1 MSSLTRNIVIVLSA
15 VVFGFVAVGYVRG
28 RSVDDKAYR
37 ALTVYSEVLEHIQR
51 DYVDQPDIHQVTSG
65 ALHGLLDSLDPQS
78 SYLSPLEYKDYEDK
92 SATPAKAEAGLALT
106 KRFGYISVIATLPDS
121 PAQKAS
127 LQIGDIIEK
136 IGDFTTGQ
144 MGIEQANLLLSG
156 DPGTIVKLS
165 VIRSGKTEPQEIPI
179 TLEKLA
185 PPKVVEDKLQQG
197 DVAYIHL
204 SDLNAGT
211 TRQLREDL
219 EQFKHQGAHK
229 LILDLR
235 DCAFGQDA
243 DGIAAAQLFLSSGTI
258 TSLKGQTMTSVVS
271 SADPSKV
278 VWTQPVAVLIG
289 NGTAGPAEI
298 LASAIADNHR
308 GDTVG
313 QRSYGVAS
321 EQKLIQLDDGSALI
335 LTVANYFTPGG
346 KEIPVDGVTPTD
358 AVVPAPPDDIA
369 ALTDQNPAP
378 PSSSPTDPVVKKALE
393 VLQDGAAQ
401 KAA

>member
-1 MSSLTRNIVIVLSA
+1 MSSVTRNIVIVLSA

-28 RSVDDKAYR
+28 RSTDDKAYR
-37 ALTVYSEVLEHIQR
+37 ALTVYGEVLEHIQR
-51 DYVDQPDIHQVTSG
+51 DYVDEPDIHQVTSG

-78 SYLSPLEYKDYEDK
+78 SYLSPLEYKDYEER
-92 SATPAKAEAGLALT
+92 SAAPAKAEAGLALT

-121 PAQKAS
+121 PAQKAG

-156 DPGTIVKLS
+156 DPGTVVKLS
-165 VIRSGKTEPQEIPI
+165 VIPRGKTEPQEIPV
-179 TLEKLA
+179 TLAKLA
-185 PPKVVEDKLQQG
+185 PPKIVEDKLQQG
-197 DVAYIHL
+197 DVAYIHV
-204 SDLNAGT
+204 SDFDAGT
-211 TRQLREDL
+211 AKQLREDL
-219 EQFKHQGAHK
+219 EQFQHQGAHK

-235 DCAFGQDA
+235 DCAFGQDSE
-243 DGIAAAQLFLSSGTI
+243 GISAAQLFLSSGTI
-258 TSLKGQTMTSVVS
+258 TSLKGQTMTPVVS
-271 SADPSKV
+271 SADPTKA

-298 LASAIADNHR
+298 VASAIADNHR
-308 GDTVG
+308 GQTVG

-335 LTVANYFTPGG
+335 LTVANYYTPGG
-346 KEIPVDGVTPTD
+346 KEIPVDGVTPTSE
-358 AVVPAPPDDIA
+358 VVPSPDDIVA
-369 ALTDQNPAP
+369 ITEQKPTP
-378 PSSSPTDPVVKKALE
+378 PSSSPNDPVVKKALE
-393 VLQDGAAQ
+393 LLQAGVAVQ

>member
-1 MSSLTRNIVIVLSA
+1 MSTVTRNIVIVLSVA
-15 VVFGFVAVGYVRG
+15 VFGFVAVGYVRG

-51 DYVDQPDIHQVTSG
+51 DYVDEPDIHQVTSG
-65 ALHGLLDSLDPQS
+65 ALHGLLDSLDPES
-78 SYLSPLEYKDYEDK
+78 SYLSPLEYKDYEEK
-92 SATPAKAEAGLALT
+92 SATPAKAEAGLAVT

-121 PAQKAS
+121 PAAKAN

-156 DPGTIVKLS
+156 EPGTVVKLS
-165 VIRSGKTEPQEIPI
+165 VIRRGKTEPQEVPV

-185 PPKVVEDKLQQG
+185 PPKVIEDKLQQG

-204 SDLNAGT
+204 SDLDAGT
-211 TRQLREDL
+211 TKQLREDL
-219 EQFKHQGAHK
+219 QQFQHQGAHK

-235 DCAFGQDA
+235 DCAFGQDSE
-243 DGIAAAQLFLSSGTI
+243 GISAAQLFLSSGTI
-258 TSLKGQTMTSVVS
+258 TSLKGQTVTPVVS
-271 SADPSKV
+271 SADPAKV

-308 GDTVG
+308 GETIG

-335 LTVANYFTPGG
+335 LTVANYYTPGG
-346 KEIPVDGVTPTD
+346 KEIPVDGVTPTKE
-358 AVVPAPPDDIA
+358 VMPAPPDDIA

-378 PSSSPTDPVVKKALE
+378 PSSSPNDPVVKKALE
-393 VLQDGAAQ
+393 VLAGGAVQ

>member
-1 MSSLTRNIVIVLSA
+1 
-15 VVFGFVAVGYVRG
+15 
-28 RSVDDKAYR
+28 
-37 ALTVYSEVLEHIQR
+37 
-51 DYVDQPDIHQVTSG
+51 
-65 ALHGLLDSLDPQS
+65 
-78 SYLSPLEYKDYEDK
+78 
-92 SATPAKAEAGLALT
+92 
-106 KRFGYISVIATLPDS
+106 
-121 PAQKAS
+121 
-127 LQIGDIIEK
+127 
-136 IGDFTTGQ
+136 

-156 DPGTIVKLS
+156 EPGTVVKLS
-165 VIRSGKTEPQEIPI
+165 VIRRGKTEPQEVPV

-185 PPKVVEDKLQQG
+185 PPKVIEDKLQQG

-204 SDLNAGT
+204 SDLDAGT
-211 TRQLREDL
+211 TKQLREDL
-219 EQFKHQGAHK
+219 QQFQHQGAHK

-235 DCAFGQDA
+235 DCAFGQDSE
-243 DGIAAAQLFLSSGTI
+243 GVSAAQLFLSSGTI

-271 SADPSKV
+271 SADPAKV

-308 GDTVG
+308 GETIG

-335 LTVANYFTPGG
+335 LTVANYYTPGG
-346 KEIPVDGVTPTD
+346 KEIPVDGVTPTKE
-358 AVVPAPPDDIA
+358 VMPAPPDDIA

-378 PSSSPTDPVVKKALE
+378 PSSSPNDPVVKKALE
-393 VLQDGAAQ
+393 VLAGGAAQ